1 MGCQCLGDE
10 AVFLGK
16 LFHRDQ
22 DVMGAQ
28 IKVQKEMANKKSITK
43 WKKIN
48 FNAELMTGNTKRNT
62 INSRERTS
70 EDLGVE
76 GTIPNCYR
84 FKCHNVLMKC
94 FSNCTL

>member
-1 MGCQCLGDE
+1 
-10 AVFLGK
+10 
-16 LFHRDQ
+16 
-22 DVMGAQ
+22 
-28 IKVQKEMANKKSITK
+28 MANKKSITK

>member
-16 LFHRDQ
+16 LFHRDW

-43 WKKIN
+43 WK
-48 FNAELMTGNTKRNT
+48 
-62 INSRERTS
+62 NS
-70 EDLGVE
+70 
-76 GTIPNCYR
+76 
-84 FKCHNVLMKC
+84 
-94 FSNCTL
+94 TLTQN